1 MKARLLQT
9 AASVSFRPKREVFCR
24 VAAAQPRPPQPIG
37 LALGRSAASSRS
49 ADRWAGR
56 AGHGRFAGDEESGL
70 TGDEKRYPTVENRSG
85 VVELTRPLR
94 MFLSCRRHRRA
105 ARPGRVRRILSR
117 GVSFRVDVLCFRI
130 RLSRI
135 SRSSLDLAPL
145 KMRSSSADVCDRI
158 RTKCRRVSH

>member
-1 MKARLLQT
+1 MKAGLPQT

-70 TGDEKRYPTVENRSG
+70 TGDEL

-145 KMRSSSADVCDRI
+145 KMRSSSVDVCDRI
-158 RTKCRRVSH
+158 RTKCCRVSH